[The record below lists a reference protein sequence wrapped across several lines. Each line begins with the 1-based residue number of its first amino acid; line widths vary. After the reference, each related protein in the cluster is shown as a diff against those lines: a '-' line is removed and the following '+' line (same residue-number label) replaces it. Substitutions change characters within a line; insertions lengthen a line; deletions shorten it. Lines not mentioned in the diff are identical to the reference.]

1 MQGLEEKQLL
11 VRTEMQFLAR
21 RKPSLCRTSRRS
33 VTTTTTAVKPEWQHP
48 GPIGMTVRPLIDDK
62 ICTRIKKK
70 RNKKKNQKMHET
82 EFTNEHSTIVKV
94 ENEANAKLMDLRAPH
109 VQCAKENENKKS
121 SEVELNIGTDCSGL
135 EAPLFALRNI
145 GVNHRLKFSC
155 DNDPEV
161 RKNHEANFMP
171 EVFYPDINTRQT
183 SDMPTVDI
191 YVAGF
196 PCQPFSEAG
205 KK

>member
-1 MQGLEEKQLL
+1 
-11 VRTEMQFLAR
+11 
-21 RKPSLCRTSRRS
+21 
-33 VTTTTTAVKPEWQHP
+33 
-48 GPIGMTVRPLIDDK
+48 
-62 ICTRIKKK
+62 
-70 RNKKKNQKMHET
+70 MHES

-161 RKNHEANFMP
+161 RKNHEANFTP
-171 EVFYPDINTRQT
+171 EVFYPDIKTRQT

-205 KK
+205 KKEGFEDSKGRGTIFYRILEYIQEKIPKVFILENVKGIIKRDQGKLLKKIMKLLNKVKTADGQ